1 MAVKTITVT
10 EEAYN
15 GLKGLKRKDE
25 SFSELLIR
33 LTKGRNTLKKM
44 LGALPDIKLSVEDIR
59 KIRSNADKSFERR
72 RHVYS

>member
-25 SFSELLIR
+25 SFSKLLIR
-33 LTKGRNTLKKM
+33 LTKGRNTLKEM